1 MKCCIIKEF
10 VMSTLNERSKYT
22 IEWQILVPGS
32 TRPWVLLEVRPPGPA
47 HLETKTIYGVASQ
60 HSVPLAVRILMR
72 SHLWLLPICLVV
84 KEATSQDCS
93 VSTSWGGPRT
103 AGNHQKL
110 ETGLEQILSV
120 SPRNQPASTLILD
133 FWPELWENT
142 FLPT

>member
-1 MKCCIIKEF
+1 
-10 VMSTLNERSKYT
+10 MSTLNERSKYT

-32 TRPWVLLEVRPPGPA
+32 THPWVLPEVRPPGPA
-47 HLETKTIYGVASQ
+47 HSETKTNLWGRFTALNPSGSQ
-60 HSVPLAVRILMR
+60 DTSLLLSTFLMR

-84 KEATSQDCS
+84 KEATSQDCND
-93 VSTSWGGPRT
+93 VSTSRGGPRT

-110 ETGLEQILSV
+110 ETGLEQILPV
-120 SPRNQPASTLILD
+120 SWRNQPASTLILD